1 MKRYYTL
8 IIVFLMLLPGYV
20 TAQQNHAGLIK
31 TMFGEVNVRRGQALI
46 PAMPEMPVI
55 DKDVVITSNNAF
67 AGIMFTDDTVI
78 TIGPGTEFK
87 IDTYIFAPS
96 DEAYYFS
103 FYLKKGSAIYN
114 SGKIGKLSPQS
125 VKLATPK
132 ATIGIRGTR
141 FIIDVN

>member
-1 MKRYYTL
+1 
-8 IIVFLMLLPGYV
+8 
-20 TAQQNHAGLIK
+20 
-31 TMFGEVNVRRGQALI
+31 MFGEVSIKREEIII
-46 PAMPEMPVI
+46 PARPEMPLVN
-55 DKDVVITSNNAF
+55 KDVLITGIKAF
-67 AGIMFTDDTVI
+67 AGIMFTDGTVI
-78 TIGPGTEFK
+78 TVGPGTEFR
-87 IDTYIFAPS
+87 IDTYIFEPQ

-132 ATIGIRGTR
+132 ATVGIRGTR